1 MLLHKMK
8 TGLNIKLAIVAGLV
22 AACASLPAYSG
33 SYKHFPGADADRE
46 TIHAQEL
53 VEQLYDSRQY
63 ERALKIYEQELS
75 PIGDK
80 YAQYM
85 VGYMYLAGQG
95 VEANRAI
102 ALAWYRMAAER
113 NESAIVQARD
123 ELFASLTADEIA
135 KSNEVFVRLWRAF
148 GDNRLVLNLVHEDLK
163 ILTARTGSRIP
174 GSYTSPITVVPL
186 RTGQIGSEAYYER
199 VEQRLK
205 ERLDY
210 LETNVEIIDI
220 EQNEESGVTKSLE
233 SEIRKEMAAF
243 DTR

>member
-8 TGLNIKLAIVAGLV
+8 IGLNIRLAIAAGVV
-22 AACASLPAYSG
+22 AACANLPAFSDA
-33 SYKHFPGADADRE
+33 YKHFPGAEADRV
-46 TIHAQEL
+46 TVHAQEL

-63 ERALKIYEQELS
+63 ERALRIYEQELA

-85 VGYMYLAGQG
+85 VGYMILAGQG
-95 VEANRAI
+95 VKASRPV

-123 ELFASLTADEIA
+123 ELLDSLTPEEIVE
-135 KSNEVFVRLWRAF
+135 SNEAFVRLWREF
-148 GDNRLVLNLVHEDLK
+148 GDNRLVLNLVHEDLE

-174 GSYTSPITVVPL
+174 GSYSSPITVVPL

-220 EQNEESGVTKSLE
+220 EQNEETAVTESLE
-233 SEIRKEMAAF
+233 SEIRKEMAAI

>member
-8 TGLNIKLAIVAGLV
+8 IGLNIKLTIVVGLV

-53 VEQLYDSRQY
+53 VEELYDSRQY
-63 ERALKIYEQELS
+63 ERALNIYEQELS

-95 VEANRAI
+95 VEVNRAI

-113 NESAIVQARD
+113 NESAIVKARD
-123 ELFASLTADEIA
+123 ELFESLTPEEIA
-135 KSNEVFVRLWRAF
+135 KSNEVFVRLWREF
-148 GDNRLVLNLVHEDLK
+148 GDNRLVLDLVHEDLE
-163 ILTARTGSRIP
+163 ILTAKTGSRIP
-174 GSYTSPITVVPL
+174 GSYSSPITVVPL

-199 VEQRLK
+199 VEQRLID
-205 ERLDY
+205 RLDY
-210 LETNVEIIDI
+210 IETNVEIIDI
-220 EQNEESGVTKSLE
+220 EQNDETAVTNSLE
-233 SEIRKEMAAF
+233 SEIRKEMAAI
-243 DTR
+243 DAR